1 VVKNL
6 GLVFFM
12 VAMAILGVI
21 CFWIPEKIQVLA
33 LKWVAL
39 GSTAKWRTLRH
50 FVGSKQYLY
59 NLRAV
64 GVLALLSAAFLLW
77 MLMKS

>member
-1 VVKNL
+1 VKNL

-39 GSTAKWRTLRH
+39 GPTAKWHTLRH
-50 FVGSKQYLY
+50 FVRSRQYLY

-77 MLMKS
+77 MLTRS